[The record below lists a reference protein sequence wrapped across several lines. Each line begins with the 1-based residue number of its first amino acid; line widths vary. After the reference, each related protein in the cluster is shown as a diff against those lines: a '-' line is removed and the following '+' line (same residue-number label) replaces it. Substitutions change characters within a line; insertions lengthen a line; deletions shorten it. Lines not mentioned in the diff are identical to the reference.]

1 MVARNEGKA
10 QTVNSLEPITSE
22 EKRRFQQGKL
32 RQQQRREI
40 SQTSYLFNTPTAE
53 ESKILHD
60 LFLKI
65 KKGKL
70 KGKAMCSSTRQ
81 LTLLMHPQSRNVHN
95 NIFGGYLMREAFEL
109 AWNIT
114 YLFCKKRP
122 QFISMDHMYFYKP
135 VEIGSIVSFTATV
148 IYTVRKALMVEV
160 ISEVIQPKTGET
172 QVTNVCYFT
181 FTALNDTGIPQKVP
195 LILPHT
201 YEEGLKY
208 LDGAKRFKLG
218 EQKRNNA

>member
-1 MVARNEGKA
+1 MR
-10 QTVNSLEPITSE
+10 
-22 EKRRFQQGKL
+22 
-32 RQQQRREI
+32 
-40 SQTSYLFNTPTAE
+40 
-53 ESKILHD
+53 
-60 LFLKI
+60 
-65 KKGKL
+65 
-70 KGKAMCSSTRQ
+70 SSTRQ
-81 LTLLMHPQSRNVHN
+81 STLLMHPQSRNVHN

-114 YLFCKKRP
+114 FLFCKKRP

-135 VEIGSIVSFTATV
+135 VEIGSIVSFTGAV
-148 IYTVRKALMVEV
+148 IYTVKKALMVEV
-160 ISEVIQPKTGET
+160 VSEVIHPKTGET

-181 FTALNDTGIPQKVP
+181 FTALDDSGITQKVP

-218 EQKRNNA
+218 EQKRNNG

>member
-1 MVARNEGKA
+1 MR
-10 QTVNSLEPITSE
+10 
-22 EKRRFQQGKL
+22 
-32 RQQQRREI
+32 
-40 SQTSYLFNTPTAE
+40 
-53 ESKILHD
+53 
-60 LFLKI
+60 
-65 KKGKL
+65 
-70 KGKAMCSSTRQ
+70 SSTRQ
-81 LTLLMHPQSRNVHN
+81 STLLMHPQSRNVHN

-135 VEIGSIVSFTATV
+135 VEIGSIVSFTGAV
-148 IYTVRKALMVEV
+148 IYTVKKSLMVEV
-160 ISEVIQPKTGET
+160 VSEVIHPKTGET

-181 FTALNDTGIPQKVP
+181 FTALDVSGITQKVP

-218 EQKRNNA
+218 EQKRNNG